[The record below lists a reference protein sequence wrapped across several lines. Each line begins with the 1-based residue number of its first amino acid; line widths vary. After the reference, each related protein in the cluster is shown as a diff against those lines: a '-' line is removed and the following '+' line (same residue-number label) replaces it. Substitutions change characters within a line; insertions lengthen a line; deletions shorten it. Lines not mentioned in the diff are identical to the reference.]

1 MIYTLDKIQELG
13 EGDEDFVLSVIS
25 VFLEEVPI
33 DLDALEEALAQSNI
47 EQIYKL
53 AHKLKPN
60 LDLMG
65 MEPARALALE
75 IETMG
80 KNNQAVE
87 DIRPKFPLLKKDIEQ
102 AVQELQN
109 DFSL

>member
-33 DLDALEEALAQSNI
+33 DLDALEEVLAHCNI

-60 LDLMG
+60 FVLMG

-75 IETMG
+75 FKTMG
-80 KNNQAVE
+80 KNNKAVE
-87 DIRPKFPLLKKDIEQ
+87 DVRPKFPVLKKDMEQ
-102 AVQELQN
+102 AVQEHNN
-109 DFSL
+109 DFLR